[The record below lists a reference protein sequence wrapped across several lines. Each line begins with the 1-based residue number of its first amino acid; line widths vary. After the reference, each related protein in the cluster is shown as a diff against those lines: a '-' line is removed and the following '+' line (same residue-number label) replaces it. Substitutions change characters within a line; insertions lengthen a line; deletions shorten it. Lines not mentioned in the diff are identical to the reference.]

1 MPQSSTAI
9 KAKLAVTHVGMP
21 VHSATS
27 EPIAAKPAKASGH
40 HGLAGSGAWSSNGTS
55 SFATSGVKP
64 SERTASKIAS
74 IAFGSCVTVSTRF
87 IKLNSISTTPGI
99 PPSLERSSPSSVGQ
113 SICMMRIDDCI
124 PCAVNLAP
132 AKSLGALSNGQTCVV
147 AGTAQQASSAC
158 TSWGEFPEW
167 SECWSSLVINSGISK
182 CVF

>member
-74 IAFGSCVTVSTRF
+74 MAFGSCVTVSTRF
-87 IKLNSISTTPGI
+87 IKLNSIPVTPDM
-99 PPSLERSSPSSVGQ
+99 PPSFERSKPSSVGQ
-113 SICMMRIDDCI
+113 SICMMRIGVCM

-132 AKSLGALSNGQTCVV
+132 ASSSGALTNGGIADT
-147 AGTAQQASSAC
+147 AGAAQQASSAC
-158 TSWGEFPEW
+158 VLSCECPE
-167 SECWSSLVINSGISK
+167 
-182 CVF
+182 